1 MDSIVVIPLYRHDQ
15 YGRWHELFSDF
26 MFDTF
31 EEWVKKHAQLVQK
44 FKVQGDIVH
53 EIEIDVDDYL
63 SWTRSTGKAISNE
76 TRMTFTNI
84 RMYERRKEAGDF
96 DAK

>member
-1 MDSIVVIPLYRHDQ
+1 M
-15 YGRWHELFSDF
+15 W
-26 MFDTF
+26 DTF
-31 EEWVKKHAQLVQK
+31 DEWVKKHAEAVEHC
-44 FKVQGDIVH
+44 KVQGDIVH

-63 SWTRSTGKAISNE
+63 AWTRTTGKAISHD
-76 TRMTFTNI
+76 TRLEFASL